1 MEMQN
6 TLKADASITGIALHT
21 GARANLKIKPAPVN
35 SGIIFRRIDMPGAP
49 EVKAS
54 ALNVVDVRRA
64 TTIASK
70 TGAVVVT
77 VEHVLSALH
86 AAGVDN
92 AYVEMDNNEPPIAD
106 GSAGPYFD
114 MIQSAGIVAQDAP
127 AQYWTATAPIII
139 EEGDTKIVLTP
150 SDKLKISCIIAF
162 GTSPLGTQY
171 HSCEVNSETFK
182 TQLSPCRTF
191 CMFKE
196 LEQLIGMGL
205 VKGGSL
211 DNAIVMH
218 ENAIISKDGMRF
230 PNELVRHKI
239 MDMVGDIYL
248 VGKRVRAHIIAVK
261 PGHPTNV
268 QLAKAMLAQEAAA
281 LKTTAQA

>member
-1 MEMQN
+1 
-6 TLKADASITGIALHT
+6 
-21 GARANLKIKPAPVN
+21 
-35 SGIIFRRIDMPGAP
+35 
-49 EVKAS
+49 
-54 ALNVVDVRRA
+54 
-64 TTIASK
+64 
-70 TGAVVVT
+70 
-77 VEHVLSALH
+77 
-86 AAGVDN
+86 
-92 AYVEMDNNEPPIAD
+92 
-106 GSAGPYFD
+106 
-114 MIQSAGIVAQDAP
+114 
-127 AQYWTATAPIII
+127 
-139 EEGDTKIVLTP
+139 
-150 SDKLKISCIIAF
+150 
-162 GTSPLGTQY
+162 
-171 HSCEVNSETFK
+171 
-182 TQLSPCRTF
+182 
-191 CMFKE
+191 MFKE